1 MTRPNT
7 LSPAL
12 RPALL
17 GAGLLFTAT
26 LSATAMAAPQ
36 GLYSTD
42 ELLDADVYAKSDDSR
57 SIGEVEDVLLNDEMR
72 IHALVVDTGNLLDM
86 GEKQYVV
93 GVDDFTVETRNGD
106 NLDAIQYR
114 VHLDMDAEAVSQ
126 QPEYTDNWWSN
137 ARENLQQ
144 AWQDTKQGASSAWE
158 TTQSTASSL
167 LDKAGGALE
176 SFGEQT
182 QEAAGDAADA
192 TGEAADSASE
202 STQQAAD
209 ASGEAAE
216 SAGDV
221 TQDSAED
228 ATQ

>member
-1 MTRPNT
+1 MTLPNT

-42 ELLDADVYAKSDDSR
+42 ELLDANVYAKSDDSQ

-86 GEKQYVV
+86 GDKQYVV

-106 NLDAIQYR
+106 KLDAIQYR
-114 VHLDMDAEAVSQ
+114 VHLDLDAEAVSQ
-126 QPEYTDNWWSN
+126 QPEYTDTWWSN
-137 ARENLQQ
+137 ARQSLQQ
-144 AWQDTKQGASSAWE
+144 AWKNTKQGASSAWE

-182 QEAAGDAADA
+182 QEAAGEAAGA
-192 TGEAADSASE
+192 TEEAAD
-202 STQQAAD
+202 
-209 ASGEAAE
+209 

-221 TQDSAED
+221 TQDSAQD
-228 ATQ
+228 TAQ